1 MVKCEA
7 SSAYGIS
14 IKRLLFE
21 GIPLCIYFFLSLVL
35 FSVAYQSTTENL
47 QIKEKYKLEMGF
59 LHCGICKSIF

>member
-7 SSAYGIS
+7 SSGYCIS

-21 GIPLCIYFFLSLVL
+21 GIPLCIFLSLVL
-35 FSVAYQSTTENL
+35 FSVAYQSTTGNL

>member
-1 MVKCEA
+1 MH
-7 SSAYGIS
+7 
-14 IKRLLFE
+14 L
-21 GIPLCIYFFLSLVL
+21 FFLSLVL